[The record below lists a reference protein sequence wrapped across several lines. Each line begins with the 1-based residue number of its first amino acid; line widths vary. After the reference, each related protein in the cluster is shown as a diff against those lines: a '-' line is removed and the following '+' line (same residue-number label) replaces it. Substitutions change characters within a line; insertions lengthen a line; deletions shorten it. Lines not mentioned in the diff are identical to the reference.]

1 MGVSPEPCQKPS
13 RIASESPTPR
23 RKSGRLEARSER
35 WSGIAQ
41 GRANIDGE
49 QTTDTA
55 KTQGSAQST
64 ESLDQDRSHPQ
75 AQASA
80 TARAMDSSD
89 EKAAEARRA
98 AQTSPDDVFMDAPTH
113 GNTGTT
119 GGNESGQATTEIED
133 PEKDALRK
141 EIQNKHLSLASEADA
156 RKRES
161 IETPPRWST
170 VLSDSD
176 AASEHTIQGT
186 PVAEL
191 DGALPATRSRV
202 TLQVPEGEHD
212 GGDGPQRPTHSRGP
226 SRGGQ
231 SAAGVTVASSR
242 RSLPSLRR
250 RETKLMQKKSHPW
263 QHLGMNSCASSMY

>member
-1 MGVSPEPCQKPS
+1 MGVLPEPCQKPS
-13 RIASESPTPR
+13 RVANDSPNSSPR
-23 RKSGRLEARSER
+23 RESGRLEARSER

-41 GRANIDGE
+41 GRSNVHEE
-49 QTTDTA
+49 QTTELR
-55 KTQGSAQST
+55 SNVQS
-64 ESLDQDRSHPQ
+64 SDHLDQGPPRPQ
-75 AQASA
+75 
-80 TARAMDSSD
+80 TPVTTRAMDASD
-89 EKAAEARRA
+89 EKAAEAGELQRTA
-98 AQTSPDDVFMDAPTH
+98 MTTPDVFVDAPTH
-113 GNTGTT
+113 GNTTT
-119 GGNESGQATTEIED
+119 STDIED

-141 EIQNKHLSLASEADA
+141 EIHNKHLSLASEADA

-191 DGALPATRSRV
+191 DGRPPATRSRV
-202 TLQVPEGEHD
+202 TLQVPEGEHE
-212 GGDGPQRPTHSRGP
+212 GADGPTRPTHSRGA

-231 SAAGVTVASSR
+231 SAAGVTIASSR

-250 RETKLMQKKSHPW
+250 RETKLMQKKAHPW
-263 QHLGMNSCASSMY
+263 QHLGEQSYTLHSSHLQY

>member
-23 RKSGRLEARSER
+23 RNSGRLEARCER

-55 KTQGSAQST
+55 ETRSSPQST
-64 ESLDQDRSHPQ
+64 ESSGQGRSQPQ
-75 AQASA
+75 VPAPA
-80 TARAMDSSD
+80 TARAMDPSD

-98 AQTSPDDVFMDAPTH
+98 AQTSPDDVFVDAPTH
-113 GNTGTT
+113 GNPGTT
-119 GGNESGQATTEIED
+119 GRNESTLATTETED

-141 EIQNKHLSLASEADA
+141 EVQNKHLSLASEADA

-191 DGALPATRSRV
+191 NGALPATRSRV

-212 GGDGPQRPTHSRGP
+212 GGDGPQRPIHSRGA

-231 SAAGVTVASSR
+231 SAAGVTIASSR

-250 RETKLMQKKSHPW
+250 RETKLMQKEAHPW
-263 QHLGMNSCASSMY
+263 QHLGKNIGASSMY